1 LSVVGCV
8 LFVLVLITLWLC
20 GCHGRILLSC
30 FKRRPRMP
38 KPKPAAA
45 GVEQPSFLDL
55 AADEDA
61 RARES
66 QQDGDCEQVDA
77 GGGSAATP
85 RRIDAFESRLSELT
99 AEVSGKSMSPSEKVE
114 EESAQIE
121 LCMMAQSELSLPTPP
136 PPPPQPPAFEHNSS
150 SSFVRPSELRPSEAA
165 AEDATEGD
173 ETADQWFYFD
183 LSNEQKGPVTA
194 ASLWAL
200 WRDDG
205 SGEVHDGTYVWCAA
219 ACEEWTPLH
228 QSRLKALRA
237 ADSLFFDE

>member
-1 LSVVGCV
+1 
-8 LFVLVLITLWLC
+8 
-20 GCHGRILLSC
+20 
-30 FKRRPRMP
+30 M
-38 KPKPAAA
+38 
-45 GVEQPSFLDL
+45 
-55 AADEDA
+55 
-61 RARES
+61 
-66 QQDGDCEQVDA
+66 
-77 GGGSAATP
+77 
-85 RRIDAFESRLSELT
+85 
-99 AEVSGKSMSPSEKVE
+99 
-114 EESAQIE
+114 
-121 LCMMAQSELSLPTPP
+121 
-136 PPPPQPPAFEHNSS
+136 
-150 SSFVRPSELRPSEAA
+150 RPSELRPSEAA

-219 ACEEWTPLH
+219 AGEEWTPLH